1 MSLYPYIYPY
11 GGYPYGGYPYGGY
24 PYGGYPY
31 GGYPYGGY
39 PYGGIYNNFKTDSL
53 LNEYDELNQLA
64 IQNHDIYLQNMKD
77 DCKDCSR
84 DICGNII
91 PCVMPPPMDNS
102 QNVMRDIDL
111 HFNPEH
117 EFHTQPHLLPKPY
130 FPPYRPPFHY
140 PPFHHPPYRPPFH
153 HPPYY
158 PPYYPNYPP
167 FLYRESNMPE
177 M

>member
-24 PYGGYPY
+24 PYGGL
-31 GGYPYGGY
+31 
-39 PYGGIYNNFKTDSL
+39 YNNFKTDSL
-53 LNEYDELNQLA
+53 LNEYDELNKLA
-64 IQNHDIYLQNMKD
+64 VQNHDIYLQNMGD
-77 DCKDCSR
+77 DCKECSR
-84 DICGNII
+84 DISGNII
-91 PCVMPPPMDNS
+91 HYAMHPPMDGS
-102 QNVMRDIDL
+102 HNVMHDID
-111 HFNPEH
+111 FNAETD
-117 EFHTQPHLLPKPY
+117 FHTPPHLLPKPY
-130 FPPYRPPFHY
+130 YPPYRPPFHHPPYRPPFHY
-140 PPFHHPPYRPPFH
+140 PPYRPPFH